1 MLRVRTKWKAESVR
15 GNCQPHPPKERQI
28 SKSTKPGESSTVGFV
43 LILCPD
49 ATAPTSPFVWE
60 KFLLLRSPKDAPPTP
75 TPGLPYLW
83 LSTCNFALEF
93 AATFSDHVKENWL
106 TLSLQT
112 CFPWHVCGCFPM
124 LKLDGFQECPASDG
138 SSLHCVRMAY
148 CFQIYLILI
157 DWDFPWLFSHLE
169 LNQAASIPVLWTSR
183 SSPCVW
189 WFPHPGIFNWPSNS
203 WLQESKGHHHC

>member
-1 MLRVRTKWKAESVR
+1 MWGGIANLILPKKGKSASLQSQGSQEHWALCSSCVRMPLL
-15 GNCQPHPPKERQI
+15 PHPLLSGR
-28 SKSTKPGESSTVGFV
+28 SSCSYG
-43 LILCPD
+43 LQ
-49 ATAPTSPFVWE
+49 
-60 KFLLLRSPKDAPPTP
+60 KMPPTP

-83 LSTCNFALEF
+83 LSMCNFALEF
-93 AATFSDHVKENWL
+93 DATFSDHVKENWL

-112 CFPWHVCGCFPM
+112 CFPWHVCGRFPM

-169 LNQAASIPVLWTSR
+169 LNQAASIPFLWTSR
-183 SSPCVW
+183 SGPCVR
-189 WFPHPGIFNWPSNS
+189 WFPRPGILNWPSHS
-203 WLQESKGHHHC
+203 WLQESKAHHHC